1 MEGTRLNPRR
11 STGKTRTRIRAF
23 SNVPV
28 PTPAQ
33 LGVHYVQNLANLAAS
48 ISPLLV
54 EDTLFCY
61 RPLMSA
67 SIHSRWRTSMNDA
80 RRKEI
85 QRALTLIGEAKGIL
99 ELALS
104 QEQEDL
110 DNMPEDLQGD
120 EVGQIAEDVVDA
132 LERAA
137 MGCGDAITACKEAM
151 QG

>member
-1 MEGTRLNPRR
+1 M
-11 STGKTRTRIRAF
+11 
-23 SNVPV
+23 
-28 PTPAQ
+28 
-33 LGVHYVQNLANLAAS
+33 
-48 ISPLLV
+48 
-54 EDTLFCY
+54 D
-61 RPLMSA
+61 
-67 SIHSRWRTSMNDA
+67 DA
-80 RRKEI
+80 RQKEI

-120 EVGQIAEDVVDA
+120 EAGQIAEDVVDA

-137 MGCGDAITACKEAM
+137 TGCGDAITACKEAM